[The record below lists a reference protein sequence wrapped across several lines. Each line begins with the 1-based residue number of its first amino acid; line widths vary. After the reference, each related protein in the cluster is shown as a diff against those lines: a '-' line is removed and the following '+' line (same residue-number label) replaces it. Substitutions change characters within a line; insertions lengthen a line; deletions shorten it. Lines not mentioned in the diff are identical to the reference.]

1 LSGSRIKKE
10 VKMGVALFLIGIL
23 AIIAGIVM
31 FILALVKKSGWGVV
45 RSLAIGGVGLIL
57 AIVGVV
63 VGVTQ
68 EAPESVS
75 PTISPPS
82 ETPPPS
88 EVGKSRLNP
97 VPFGSSLTYEEK
109 RLTVISSNRLKEIGW
124 SSADVGSVYLVV
136 NVKVDFLGNPSEK
149 MNYLSTFV
157 FRVVGSKGKIY
168 DAAFFPETD
177 NPLKGG
183 EFYGGT
189 TTSGDLVY
197 EIDEQDTNLVLI
209 WNCSVGVDRYLEI
222 P

>member
-1 LSGSRIKKE
+1 
-10 VKMGVALFLIGIL
+10 MGVALFIIGIL

-31 FILALVKKSGWGVV
+31 LIMALVKKSGWGVA

-57 AIVGVV
+57 AIVGVI

-75 PTISPPS
+75 PTIPLPS

-97 VPFGSSLTYEEK
+97 VPFGSSLTYGEE
-109 RLTVISSNRLKEIGW
+109 RLTVISSNRLTEIGW
-124 SSADVGSVYLVV
+124 STPNAGSIYLVV
-136 NVKVDFLGNPSEK
+136 NIRVDFLGDPTEK
-149 MNYLSTFV
+149 RHYLSTSE
-157 FRVVGSKGKIY
+157 FRVVGSGGHIY
-168 DAAFFPETD
+168 DAEWFVETD
-177 NPLKGG
+177 TPLKSG
-183 EFYGGT
+183 EFYGGA

-197 EIDEQDTNLVLI
+197 EVEEQETNLVLI
-209 WNCSVGVDRYLEI
+209 WNCGLGVDRYFEI

>member
-1 LSGSRIKKE
+1 
-10 VKMGVALFLIGIL
+10 MGVALFLIGIL

-31 FILALVKKSGWGVV
+31 FIVALVRRSGWGVV

-75 PTISPPS
+75 PTTPPPG
-82 ETPPPS
+82 ETTPPS

-97 VPFGSSLTYEEK
+97 VPFGSSLTYGEE
-109 RLTVISSNRLKEIGW
+109 RLTVISSNQLTEIGW
-124 SSADVGSVYLVV
+124 STPDAGSIYLVV
-136 NVKVDFLGNPSEK
+136 NVRVDFIGEPSEK
-149 MNYLSTFV
+149 KHYLSTFD
-157 FRVVGSKGKIY
+157 FRVVGSKGVIY
-168 DAAFFPETD
+168 DAELFAETD
-177 NPLKGG
+177 TPLKSG
-183 EFYGGT
+183 EFYGGA

-209 WNCSVGVDRYLEI
+209 WNCGLGVDRYFEI